1 MTPGIFTTQRFVGS
15 GGLSLAADVG
25 GSSAGTPVL
34 FMHGGGQTRHAWHGA
49 MRHLA
54 LAGYRVIS
62 LDARGHGD
70 SEWSPSGDY
79 ALPDLAA
86 DLVAVIEQIG
96 VAPALVGASLGG
108 STGLYALG
116 NSEAPIAT
124 ALIMVDVVPRVES
137 VGAQR
142 VLDFMR
148 AHSDGFESIEGAIDA
163 VAAYNPH
170 RPRTKSPAGLMKNLR
185 LKSDG
190 RLYWH
195 WDPRIVRSPSRLEP
209 PDIVEPL
216 LYAARRVRVPIALV
230 RGLQSDVVSDAGV
243 AELRGILPGLEV
255 YDVAKAGH
263 MVAGDRN
270 DAFNHAV
277 ADFLGR
283 HAPTHR

>member
-1 MTPGIFTTQRFVGS
+1 MAQSIFRTQRFVGS
-15 GGLSLAADVG
+15 GGVSLAADVG
-25 GSSAGTPVL
+25 GSPSGTPVV

-49 MRHLA
+49 MRHLVI
-54 LAGYRVIS
+54 AGYRVIS

-70 SEWSPSGDY
+70 SEWSPTGDY

-86 DLVAVIEQIG
+86 DLVAVVEEIG
-96 VAPALVGASLGG
+96 VTPALVGASLGG
-108 STGLYALG
+108 STGLYAIG
-116 NSEAPIAT
+116 NSDAPIAI
-124 ALIMVDVVPRVES
+124 ALVMVDVVPRVDS

-170 RPRTKSPAGLMKNLR
+170 RPRPKSPAGLMKNLR
-185 LKSDG
+185 LKPDG

-195 WDPRIVRSPSRLEP
+195 WDPRIVSSPSRLEP
-209 PDIVEPL
+209 PDIVDPL
-216 LYAARRVRVPIALV
+216 LDAARRVRVPTALV

-243 AELRGILPGLEV
+243 EELRGIMPRLEV

-270 DAFNHAV
+270 DAFNQAV
-277 ADFLGR
+277 SDFLSR
-283 HAPTHR
+283 HAPTNR